1 MDDLLRLAERVEKL
15 DGPDAEIDRLIH
27 FHVVHPWLA
36 EKSVKWVVEAF
47 GRPTEFLWWDQ
58 YRLDAKKEGYPDE
71 WEPFTESIDAAMTL
85 VPEGYCV
92 SAMGE
97 VPDDCD
103 WYCCLWGEHESE
115 GEPERRAK
123 TLPLAIVSAALRA
136 RASIGKG
143 EGK

>member
-1 MDDLLRLAERVEKL
+1 MPEELLRLAERVEGL
-15 DGPDAEIDRLIH
+15 DGPDREVDAAIWYAVFERPRPGDKIDKDIIG
-27 FHVVHPWLA
+27 
-36 EKSVKWVVEAF
+36 KWPRYTA
-47 GRPTEFLWWDQ
+47 
-58 YRLDAKKEGYPDE
+58 
-71 WEPFTESIDAAMTL
+71 SMDAAMTL

-103 WYCCLWGEHESE
+103 WYCCLWGENESE

-123 TLPLAIVSAALRA
+123 TLPLAITSATLRA

-143 EGK
+143 E

>member
-1 MDDLLRLAERVEKL
+1 MSEDLLRLAELADRC
-15 DGPDAEIDRLIH
+15 EIER
-27 FHVVHPWLA
+27 A
-36 EKSVKWVVEAF
+36 
-47 GRPTEFLWWDQ
+47 GRE
-58 YRLDAKKEGYPDE
+58 LDADISMALFPWIARGEDGRFYRRDGGPYDGV
-71 WEPFTESIDAAMTL
+71 PVRILHYTTSLDDAMTL

-136 RASIGKG
+136 RASIVKG